1 MSIKITARVFV
12 PEEVLNVQEVR
23 SKIERTM
30 RNKTAQEVRREFLKS
45 IQGWDHSPDFAM
57 RFNFGQSMLSAT
69 ITPSGTDAKI
79 WELVNA
85 GSPAHTIVPRRAK
98 QLRFQTGYRA
108 ATRPRVISSRSKSR
122 FGPIVKASAVS
133 HPGFEAREFDKT
145 IAEEYVDTFAE
156 DIQEAIGQAGKG
168 RRRPRPTRG

>member
-12 PEEVLNVQEVR
+12 PEEVLSVQEVR
-23 SKIERTM
+23 SKIEHTM
-30 RNKTAQEVRREFLKS
+30 RNKSAPEVRREFLKT

-57 RFNFGQSMLSAT
+57 RFNFGQSTLSAT
-69 ITPSGTDAKI
+69 ITPSGADAKI

-98 QLRFQTGYRA
+98 QLRFQAGYRA
-108 ATRPRVISSRSKSR
+108 ATRPRMISSRSKSR

-145 IAEEYVDTFAE
+145 IADEYVDTFAE
-156 DIQEAIGQAGKG
+156 DIQDAIGQAGKV
-168 RRRPRPTRG
+168 TR